1 MTTVTERGALIRRL
15 RMVKRRANSLWN
27 SAYDLYKSGDPKST
41 QRFRDAKHAYREVWR
56 LRYLLGTHNQ

>member
-1 MTTVTERGALIRRL
+1 
-15 RMVKRRANSLWN
+15 MVKRRANSLWN